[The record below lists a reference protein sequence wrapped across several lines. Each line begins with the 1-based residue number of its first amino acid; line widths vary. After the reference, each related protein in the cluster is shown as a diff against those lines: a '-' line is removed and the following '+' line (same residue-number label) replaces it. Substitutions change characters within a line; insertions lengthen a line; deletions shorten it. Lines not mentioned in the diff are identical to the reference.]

1 MEKIRVIK
9 SGLEDESG
17 NGKNEYIIRAIN
29 STDYNKE
36 DDDIFLQQLFQKKN
50 VTRTKILYLRMYEV
64 SITVMKCSKNNIFQ

>member
-1 MEKIRVIK
+1 MEKIRVIE

-36 DDDIFLQQLFQKKN
+36 DDDIFLQQLFQKK
-50 VTRTKILYLRMYEV
+50 K
-64 SITVMKCSKNNIFQ
+64 